1 MRVLL
6 TGATG
11 LLGSVLLHELLSAR
25 HEVLVL
31 ARGRDGLP
39 PAARVLSI
47 LSALGMVN
55 GIERLRVVEGGAD
68 DLGTELACSGVPD
81 AVVHAAAAVKFSST
95 LEELLSSNV
104 ESTRELLRALDA
116 MAPES
121 HFHYISTAYVCGDR
135 AGVCREDEGDLG
147 QGFRHP
153 YERSK
158 LTAEALVREAC
169 ARAGRPFTVYR
180 PSIIMGSSRDGAS
193 ANFNGLAQFLKV
205 LDIHARRCRS
215 AGGGARAA
223 RIHCAA
229 GATKNI
235 VPVDWVA
242 SSLRR
247 LVEEP
252 RPGATYHLT
261 HPRPLTHALLR
272 DALRDVIGCEIEI
285 DGETASVRGGGS
297 APSGTLDA
305 VLRHFEPYLRGEP
318 TFDRTRLERDLPRS
332 AEPPPVDPAY
342 LERAILF
349 GRKVAWRSRP
359 LEAQA
364 SSIVAPSTKEES
376 HA

>member
-11 LLGSVLLHELLSAR
+11 LLGSVLLHDLLSCG

-31 ARGRDGLP
+31 ARDRDGVP
-39 PAARVLSI
+39 PAARVGSI
-47 LSALGMVN
+47 LEALGMRR
-55 GIERLRVVEGGAD
+55 GFERLRVVEGGAER
-68 DLGTELACSGVPD
+68 LGAELARSGAPD
-81 AVVHAAAAVKFSST
+81 AVVHAAAAVKFSSSV
-95 LEELLSSNV
+95 EDLLRSNV
-104 ESTRELLRALDA
+104 ESTRDILIALDA
-116 MAPES
+116 GAPGS
-121 HFHYISTAYVCGDR
+121 HFHYISTAYVCGNR
-135 AGVCREDEGDLG
+135 HGVCREDEGDLG
-147 QGFRHP
+147 QRFRHP

-158 LTAEALVREAC
+158 LIAEAVVREAC
-169 ARAGRPFTVYR
+169 ARSGRPFSVYR

-205 LDIHARRCRS
+205 LDLHSRRGGR
-215 AGGGARAA
+215 AGFRCL
-223 RIHCAA
+223 RVPCAA

-252 RPGATYHLT
+252 RPGVTYHLT

-272 DALRDVIGCEIEI
+272 DALRVVLGCEIEI
-285 DGETASVRGGGS
+285 GETESSAAADAG
-297 APSGTLDA
+297 APSGPLDA
-305 VLRHFEPYLRGEP
+305 VIGHFEPYLRGEP
-318 TFDRTRLERDLPRS
+318 IFDRTHLERDLPGR
-332 AEPPPVDPAY
+332 AEPPPVGAAY

-359 LEAQA
+359 LEARA
-364 SSIVAPSTKEES
+364 SSSIAAPSTKEES